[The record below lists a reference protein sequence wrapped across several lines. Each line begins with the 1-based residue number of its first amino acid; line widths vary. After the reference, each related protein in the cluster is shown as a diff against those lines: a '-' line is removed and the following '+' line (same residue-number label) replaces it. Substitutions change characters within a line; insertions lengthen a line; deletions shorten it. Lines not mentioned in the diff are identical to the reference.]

1 MNDSA
6 QILERLV
13 GFPTVSLRP
22 NRDLIEFARDL
33 LGESGVDCRLVKDET
48 GTRAGLYATVGPKDR
63 PGVMLSGHTDVV
75 PADGQDWATDPF
87 RLVRSDGKLFG
98 RGAADMKGFVACALR
113 AACLAAS
120 RRLAT
125 PLHLALSY
133 DEEIGCVGV
142 RPLIDMIADDPVRP
156 TLCIV
161 GEPTGMEVAIGHKG
175 KTALRA
181 TCVGSAGHSSLAP
194 LAMNAVHLACDLV
207 AAIRAEQDRLLET
220 GSRDEGYEM
229 PSTTLHVGRIA
240 GGVALNIVPDLCEL
254 DFEVRNL
261 AEDDPEAILD
271 PIRKAAE
278 AIAKKARQVAPEA
291 GIRIE
296 MVNSYPGLGTPPASE
311 AVELTR
317 YLSGAKQAIK
327 VDFGTEAGLF
337 SERLGTQTVVCGPG
351 FMAQGHKPDEYVS
364 LEQLDR
370 CDAMLAELLNR
381 LETGL

>member
-1 MNDSA
+1 MNNSA

-22 NRDLIEFARDL
+22 NLDLIGFARDL
-33 LGESGVDCRLVKDET
+33 LGERGIECRLLKDET
-48 GTRAGLYATVGPKDR
+48 GTRAVLYATVGPKDR

-87 RLVRSDGKLFG
+87 RLVSRDGKLYG

-113 AACLAAS
+113 AAGMAAS

-133 DEEIGCVGV
+133 DEEVGCVGA
-142 RPLIDMIADDPVRP
+142 RPLIDMIAGDPVRP
-156 TLCIV
+156 ALCIV
-161 GEPTGMEVAIGHKG
+161 GEPTGMEVATGHKG
-175 KTALRA
+175 KIALRA
-181 TCVGSAGHSSLAP
+181 ACVGRAGHSSLAP
-194 LAMNAVHLACDLV
+194 LTLNAVHLACDLV
-207 AAIRAEQDRLLET
+207 AAIRVEQDRLLET

-229 PSTTLHVGRIA
+229 PCTTLHVGRIA

-254 DFEVRNL
+254 DFEIRNL
-261 AEDDPEAILD
+261 AEDDPETILD
-271 PIRKAAE
+271 SLREAAE
-278 AIAKKARQVAPEA
+278 AIAEKARRVAPEA
-291 GIRIE
+291 DIRIE
-296 MVNSYPGLGTPPASE
+296 IANSYPGLDTPLASE
-311 AVELTR
+311 AVALAR
-317 YLSGAKQAIK
+317 SLSGAKHAIK

-337 SERLGTQTVVCGPG
+337 SERLETQTVVCGPG
-351 FMAQGHKPDEYVS
+351 YMAQGHKPDEYIS